1 MDEIIRAVSKDG
13 FAKISVVTARDAV
26 QCANAIH
33 HCSPTA
39 IAALGRSLCAASML
53 GDLLKEENGT
63 VTLRINGGGGL
74 GTIVAVSD
82 CDGNVRGMVANPA
95 FDLPTRPDGKLDVG
109 GAVGKD
115 GMLTVSR
122 DIGLREPYIGSTE
135 LVSGEIAEDLSAY
148 LVESEQIAAACGL
161 GVLVDTDHSVKAAG
175 GFLVQLMPGA
185 PEELIGKLEDNI
197 FMMDQLTTIL
207 DEDGVDA
214 IIAQVMR
221 DLAPEIVLRH
231 PMAYRCACS
240 RARVEQALRQC
251 GADELRAMI
260 AEGEDTRVHCQF
272 CDTEYVFTPADL
284 QTLLDA
290 ENPDTASL
298 QCKTIR
304 RRTCVFYNLLARLD
318 SYFMPL
324 IYQMSDI
331 VKTEGDDYSCYG
343 ADSKKIIA
351 SCASVAVSIK
361 SVLDTPLLTDDG
373 LLTDASEGTATN
385 IEGFLKNLKIP
396 Y

>member
-1 MDEIIRAVSKDG
+1 
-13 FAKISVVTARDAV
+13 
-26 QCANAIH
+26 
-33 HCSPTA
+33 
-39 IAALGRSLCAASML
+39 ML

-82 CDGNVRGMVANPA
+82 CDGNVRGMVSNPA

-148 LVESEQIAAACGL
+148 LVESEQIPAACGL

-207 DEDGVDA
+207 DEDGADA

-231 PMAYRCACS
+231 PMSYRCACS

-290 ENPDTASL
+290 ENPDA
-298 QCKTIR
+298 
-304 RRTCVFYNLLARLD
+304 A
-318 SYFMPL
+318 
-324 IYQMSDI
+324 
-331 VKTEGDDYSCYG
+331 
-343 ADSKKIIA
+343 
-351 SCASVAVSIK
+351 
-361 SVLDTPLLTDDG
+361 TD
-373 LLTDASEGTATN
+373 
-385 IEGFLKNLKIP
+385 
-396 Y
+396 